1 MNIIDHGIGNY
12 VHSEVYIDKPEEV
25 LQDIISK
32 QDEIL
37 DKANDE
43 MQVRLNP
50 RNDSHISGVECFD
63 NGIMLH
69 INNTIP
75 SAANMYD
82 DFSSARMYLFDDG
95 EVHYL
100 FDKLDTRIKEN
111 KDSENINKDIISEL
125 DNKLGNKKEF
135 DVIKFSNMMDSLERE
150 NTLTQG
156 RTL

>member
-25 LQDIISK
+25 LQDVINK

-43 MQVRLNP
+43 MQVLLNP
-50 RNDSHISGVECFD
+50 RNDSHISGVEFFD
-63 NGIMLH
+63 NGIMLR

-75 SAANMYD
+75 AAANMYD

-100 FDKLDTRIKEN
+100 FDRLDTRIKEN
-111 KDSENINKDIISEL
+111 RDSNNLNQDIINEL
-125 DNKLGNKKEF
+125 DEKLGNKKGY
-135 DVIKFSNMMDSLERE
+135 DPIKFSNIMNSLERE
-150 NTLTQG
+150 NTLSQG